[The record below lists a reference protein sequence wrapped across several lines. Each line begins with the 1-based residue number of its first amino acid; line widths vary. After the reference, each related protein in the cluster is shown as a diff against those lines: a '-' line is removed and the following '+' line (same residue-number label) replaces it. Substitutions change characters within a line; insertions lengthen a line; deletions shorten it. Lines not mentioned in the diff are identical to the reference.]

1 MKTCRPA
8 IQTINALSAIEKLNI
23 LPSVLFTVLIFLFSL
38 VRKYF
43 WFRFMVE
50 SELETLYID
59 SSSAVVCSGEV
70 PCLDGSAAAR
80 DSFSTYQGILE
91 LWWHHHGLRQIFGET
106 LATQPTAIIEMSDW
120 EPGLTAISK
129 STIFST
135 NVLISLLK
143 QNLYSPCSLAVNTK
157 SPCRSF

>member
-8 IQTINALSAIEKLNI
+8 IQTINALSTIEKLNI

-43 WFRFMVE
+43 WLRLMVE

-80 DSFSTYQGILE
+80 DSFSTCQG
-91 LWWHHHGLRQIFGET
+91 
-106 LATQPTAIIEMSDW
+106 
-120 EPGLTAISK
+120 
-129 STIFST
+129 
-135 NVLISLLK
+135 
-143 QNLYSPCSLAVNTK
+143 
-157 SPCRSF
+157 